1 MNKPNVSASIP
12 SACNSAL
19 GWCSKITGSFA
30 ERSRNGAGS
39 SANVAS
45 ISPAATA
52 HDLSQFKLMP
62 PMWREGRALTTAN
75 WPFLAFERCVIMVDC
90 AAITLAAFTPFR
102 IAALTDE
109 K

>member
-1 MNKPNVSASIP
+1 
-12 SACNSAL
+12 
-19 GWCSKITGSFA
+19 
-30 ERSRNGAGS
+30 
-39 SANVAS
+39 
-45 ISPAATA
+45 
-52 HDLSQFKLMP
+52 MP